1 MSLIGQT
8 LGQFHI
14 VEFIGAGGM
23 ASVYKA
29 YQPNLDRYVAVK
41 VLPAQH
47 ALTPGFKERFILEA
61 RAVAQL
67 SHPNILPIYD
77 FGVEDDLSY
86 FVMKYVPDL
95 TLSNLMGQPMK
106 LNLVSHF
113 IDQVASA
120 LDHAHARGIL
130 HRDIKP
136 ANMLLEGDWL
146 LLADFGVAKIVES
159 NTIITSTGHV
169 FGSPAYVS
177 PEQAE
182 GNPLD
187 QRTDIY
193 SLGVVLYQMVV
204 GRVPYQDTNPMRVI
218 FKHIHEPPPTP
229 RSVRPDLSEAVE
241 QVILT
246 AMAKDPAKRYDS
258 AAELAEALRQ
268 AVALAAQ
275 GVEAPAPAIS
285 LEEKVGEVIPAPS
298 TQPIPVAAPKS
309 SLLEASRPAV
319 APRAPLP
326 RSRQSV
332 PNLGMTIVA
341 GALLLLMV
349 VGVLFLFSGD
359 GNAEGPTPAE
369 TAPPQVSPTA
379 VSQMAAPTL
388 TLVPATSTPLPPAE
402 VTPTLAAPA
411 PTAVTPAPITPAPT
425 ATLPPAETTIAS
437 SGADETV
444 IPTPEPQPAIE
455 GILAIPVKF
464 GSEFKVYL
472 TGFDGAGMN
481 GPAPISVGNARQPR
495 FRPDGQALLVN
506 GTDSGALRGI
516 FTTGRQGQAPAPLND
531 RGDGYW
537 PVWSPDGATIAFV
550 DLNQNR
556 TLVKQ
561 SSQLARSESDY
572 VPLQANNA
580 KLIGNNLVWSDDNH
594 LVFQGCAEWAG
605 QAGECGIWVMDT
617 AVMRP
622 VRLTS
627 DSGLPLDAKKGWLLY
642 MLPTDG
648 DWDIYLLS
656 LAGGQPVNLT
666 NNSYQDGLGALAP
679 DGRSVAYIS
688 NESGNWAVWTITLR
702 DKQKQKWFD
711 FDPQRGIIDLN
722 SWSEEHMSW
731 TQ

>member
-1 MSLIGQT
+1 MLSLIGQT

-77 FGVEDDLSY
+77 FGVEGDLSY

-159 NTIITSTGHV
+159 NAIITSTGHV

-229 RSVRPDLSEAVE
+229 RSVRPDLPEAVE

-246 AMAKDPAKRYDS
+246 AMAKDPAKRYDH
-258 AAELAEALRQ
+258 AAELADALRE
-268 AVALAAQ
+268 AVTL
-275 GVEAPAPAIS
+275 
-285 LEEKVGEVIPAPS
+285 S
-298 TQPIPVAAPKS
+298 TQAAELP
-309 SLLEASRPAV
+309 
-319 APRAPLP
+319 APLP
-326 RSRQSV
+326 PPQEKVVEIRALSIDKSEQSAGPKQSKVEPASSAVSAPLTPLPGKPRQSV
-332 PNLGMTIVA
+332 SNLGMTVVA
-341 GALLLLMV
+341 GALLVLMV
-349 VGVLFLFSGD
+349 AGAFFFLSGD
-359 GNAEGPTPAE
+359 GNAEGPKPVE
-369 TAPPQVSPTA
+369 TLPLQTPTA
-379 VSQMAAPTL
+379 VVVSQMIAPTL
-388 TLVPATSTPLPPAE
+388 TPAPPTPTPHPVQTSPAPATP
-402 VTPTLAAPA
+402 VITPTLPPVQVTAISSMTDETTAPA
-411 PTAVTPAPITPAPT
+411 
-425 ATLPPAETTIAS
+425 
-437 SGADETV
+437 
-444 IPTPEPQPAIE
+444 PEPQPAIS
-455 GILAIPVKF
+455 GTLAVPVKF
-464 GSEFKVYL
+464 GPEAKVYL
-472 TGFDGAGMN
+472 TGFDGLGIN
-481 GPAPISVGNARQPR
+481 GPAPVSLGHARQPM

-506 GTDSGALRGI
+506 GTDTGTLRGI
-516 FTTGRQGQAPAPLND
+516 FVTDGQGQAPLALND
-531 RGDGYW
+531 RGDAYW
-537 PVWSPDGATIAFV
+537 PVWSPDGAEIAFA
-550 DLNQNR
+550 DLNQGR
-556 TLVKQ
+556 ALFRQ
-561 SSQLARSESDY
+561 SSQLARTEADFLP
-572 VPLQANNA
+572 VQADKAN
-580 KLIGNNLVWSDDNH
+580 ISGNNLVWSDDNR
-594 LVFQGCAEWAG
+594 LVFQGCADWAG
-605 QAGECGIWVMDT
+605 QAGECGIWMIDAA
-617 AVMRP
+617 AVEP
-622 VRLTS
+622 ARLTN
-627 DSGLPLDAKKGWLLY
+627 DGGLPLDAKKGLLVY
-642 MLPTDG
+642 MLPADG
-648 DWDIYLLS
+648 DWEIYLIS

-666 NNSYQDGLGALAP
+666 NNSYQDGMAVLAP
-679 DGRSVAYIS
+679 DGRTVAYVS
-688 NESGNWAVWTITLR
+688 NESGGWAVWTITLSNN
-702 DKQKQKWFD
+702 QKQKWFD
-711 FDPQRGIIDLN
+711 IDPQRGTIDLN
-722 SWSEEHMSW
+722 TWSEERMSW
-731 TQ
+731 AQ

>member
-67 SHPNILPIYD
+67 SHPNILSIYD

-86 FVMKYVPDL
+86 FVMKYVPDM
-95 TLSNLMGQPMK
+95 TLGNLMGQPMK

-159 NTIITSTGHV
+159 NAIITSTGHV

-229 RSVRPDLSEAVE
+229 RSVRPDLPEAVE

-246 AMAKDPAKRYDS
+246 AMAKDPANRYNH
-258 AAELAEALRQ
+258 AGELADALRQ
-268 AVALAAQ
+268 AVTLSAQ
-275 GVEAPAPAIS
+275 GVDLPVLPTVPQEKADEAPSIPSNQSMKVSAPKLSTVEPVKPTIS
-285 LEEKVGEVIPAPS
+285 ASPAPV
-298 TQPIPVAAPKS
+298 PV
-309 SLLEASRPAV
+309 V
-319 APRAPLP
+319 
-326 RSRQSV
+326 RQSV
-332 PNLGMTIVA
+332 SNLGMSVVA
-341 GALLLLMV
+341 AGLLLLIV
-349 VGVLFLFSGD
+349 VGTLFFFSGD

-369 TAPPQVSPTA
+369 TSPVQTSPGVLEQVTAPILTPALPTA
-379 VSQMAAPTL
+379 LPT
-388 TLVPATSTPLPPAE
+388 TQPERIVPTPTTSVP
-402 VTPTLAAPA
+402 VTP
-411 PTAVTPAPITPAPT
+411 VPT
-425 ATLPPAETTIAS
+425 ATVLPVEATTVS
-437 SGADETV
+437 SMADETI
-444 IPTPEPQPAIE
+444 IPTSESQSSIA
-455 GILAIPVKF
+455 GTLAIPVKF
-464 GSEFKVYL
+464 GPEFKVYL
-472 TGFDGAGMN
+472 TGFDGLGMN
-481 GPAPISVGNARQPR
+481 GPAPVSLGNARQPM
-495 FRPDGQALLVN
+495 FRPDGQTLLIN
-506 GTDSGALRGI
+506 GTENGALRGI
-516 FTTGRQGQAPAPLND
+516 FTTDRQGQAPNPLND
-531 RGDGYW
+531 RGDAYW
-537 PVWSPDGATIAFV
+537 PVWSPDGAEIMFA

-556 TLVKQ
+556 TLFRQ
-561 SSQLARSESDY
+561 NSQLAKAETDY
-572 VPLQANNA
+572 LPVQANNVS
-580 KLIGNNLVWSDDNH
+580 ISGNNLVWSDDNR
-594 LVFQGCAEWAG
+594 LVFQGCADWAG
-605 QAGECGIWVMDT
+605 QAGECGIWMTDVAAMQ
-617 AVMRP
+617 P

-627 DSGLPLDAKKGWLLY
+627 DGGLPLDARKGLLIY

-648 DWDIYLLS
+648 DWDLYMLP

-666 NNSYQDGLGALAP
+666 NNSYQDGMATLAP
-679 DGRSVAYIS
+679 DGRSVAYVS
-688 NESGNWAVWTITLR
+688 NESGSWAVWTITLK
-702 DKQKQKWFD
+702 DNQKQKWFA
-711 FDPQRGIIDLN
+711 FDPQRGTIDLN
-722 SWSEEHMSW
+722 TWSEEHMSW